1 MKPSHQFQA
10 EQTVAGYD
18 NKTIIHGVS
27 LTIPSNRIS
36 VIIGANACGKS
47 TLLKTMAKLIKPESG
62 SITMDGKELHHYAPK
77 ALARILGLLP
87 QSPIVPEGITVADL
101 VGRGRF
107 PHQSWLGGWTKKDY
121 EAVAEAMEIMQ
132 ITELG
137 DRNIDELSGGQRQRV
152 WIAMA
157 LAQQTDIL
165 FLDEPTTFLD
175 ITYQVEILDLL
186 TDLNRKHGTTIV
198 MVLHDINLSARYAD
212 YIFALREGKLLAE
225 GAPNDVITAEL
236 IKDVFG
242 LDSTVILDPVSG
254 SPLVV
259 PIGRHHA
266 RTQPILKDQLTDKRV
281 PVSNITD
288 SLAVGNRA

>member
-1 MKPSHQFQA
+1 MKPTHQFLA
-10 EQTVAGYD
+10 EDTVAGYEH
-18 NKTIIHGVS
+18 KTIIHGVS
-27 LTIPSNRIS
+27 LSIPSNKIS

-47 TLLKTMAKLIKPESG
+47 TLLKTMARLIKPESG
-62 SITMDGKELHHYAPK
+62 KITLDGKPIDKFAPK
-77 ALARILGLLP
+77 PLAKVLGLLP
-87 QSPIVPEGITVADL
+87 QSPIVPEGISVSDL
-101 VGRGRF
+101 IGRGRF

-121 EAVAEAMEIMQ
+121 EAVAEAMEIMK
-132 ITELG
+132 ITELAN
-137 DRNIDELSGGQRQRV
+137 RNIDELSGGQRQRV

-225 GAPNDVITAEL
+225 GEPSEVITSEL

-242 LDSTVILDPVSG
+242 LDSTVISDPVSG
-254 SPLVV
+254 SPLIV
-259 PIGRHHA
+259 PIGRHHVV
-266 RTQPILKDQLTDKRV
+266 K
-281 PVSNITD
+281 
-288 SLAVGNRA
+288 